1 MKAGLFWVRA
11 VVCGVRCR
19 LAICP
24 LPSLSAC
31 ICACNH
37 TKHPL
42 STLACWGG
50 SHYFSSPIPRHP
62 MASSHPRPSTRGNK
76 WKFRIRKI
84 SWKGGE
90 GGKLETSTNIP
101 WNLICSRREHGLDI
115 LNLLNIYSILVRQEG
130 LRFNGLNH
138 GIQLSYLPNLRSF
151 LEKPGDLL
159 KIIGARASHN
169 WRSAWF
175 AQQSFYVVC
184 RRPLGPSSSFLAS
197 FVQSGSFL
205 N

>member
-1 MKAGLFWVRA
+1 MFSHWLLAGFVPLCPLSAIPFVDGFDHNHQRGGFSMGSLARPGIYVIANEGWA
-11 VVCGVRCR
+11 FLGEGCGVRCR

-76 WKFRIRKI
+76 WKFRIRKNI
-84 SWKGGE
+84 VERRGRWKTG
-90 GGKLETSTNIP
+90 
-101 WNLICSRREHGLDI
+101 D
-115 LNLLNIYSILVRQEG
+115 
-130 LRFNGLNH
+130 FNKHPLKFDLFEKGTWTRYFE
-138 GIQLSYLPNLRSF
+138 SFKYLQHP
-151 LEKPGDLL
+151 
-159 KIIGARASHN
+159 
-169 WRSAWF
+169 RSA
-175 AQQSFYVVC
+175 
-184 RRPLGPSSSFLAS
+184 RRPPF
-197 FVQSGSFL
+197 
-205 N
+205 